1 MTTSI
6 IYIVFSYFFIGSLY
20 SKNKVGGWDVIISP
34 LSFPLILAA
43 IFLHLW
49 RTVNQIKANQT
60 QFKEYVKYKA
70 DKDNKILQDLN
81 LSSLL
86 GDINDFL
93 EIRDT
98 YPDQAVTISVK
109 TIEELLSKYT
119 ILKK

>member
-1 MTTSI
+1 MTTII

-20 SKNKVGGWDVIISP
+20 SKNKVGGWDVTLSP

-43 IFLHLW
+43 IFLHLGK
-49 RTVNQIKANQT
+49 TVNQIKENQT

-70 DKDNKILQDLN
+70 DKDNKVLQDLN

-86 GDINDFL
+86 SDVNERL

-98 YPDQAVTISVK
+98 LTDWSVTVSIK
-109 TIEELLSKYT
+109 TTEELLSNYT